1 MYSVPQTPCHQR
13 GSEWLRAQAA
23 SASDKPPKTTNFVK
37 SIQRQCACCGY
48 NSRGFCSP
56 LDAPVANAAC
66 VCCSSRAHP
75 PPFPCT
81 LQPSPSPPL
90 YSPPRPS
97 SPTSPS
103 FTHIASPSLLR
114 QCTRCTKQLPLPPVA
129 SRRARS
135 RPSKRPSLA
144 LRHTTLTI
152 ETSTLS
158 CTRRQRSRSSQSAAP
173 LPPAQRPS
181 RAAARTT
188 TPSSRTPPRRPPCH
202 AGPTPARRSSGTPH
216 RKHTFVQ

>member
-23 SASDKPPKTTNFVK
+23 SASDKPPKKTNFVK
-37 SIQRQCACCGY
+37 RIQHQCACCGY

-103 FTHIASPSLLR
+103 FTPIASPSLLR

-129 SRRARS
+129 STPA
-135 RPSKRPSLA
+135 PSQSLA
-144 LRHTTLTI
+144 YSPSPPLPI
-152 ETSTLS
+152 
-158 CTRRQRSRSSQSAAP
+158 SAAT
-173 LPPAQRPS
+173 S
-181 RAAARTT
+181 AA
-188 TPSSRTPPRRPPCH
+188 
-202 AGPTPARRSSGTPH
+202 
-216 RKHTFVQ
+216 